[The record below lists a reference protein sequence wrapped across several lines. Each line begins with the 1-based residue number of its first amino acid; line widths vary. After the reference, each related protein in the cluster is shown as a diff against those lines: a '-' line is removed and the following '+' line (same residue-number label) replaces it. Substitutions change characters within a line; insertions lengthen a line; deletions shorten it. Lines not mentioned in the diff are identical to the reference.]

1 VSARQPDALR
11 AEIASV
17 ERASTYLVRALL
29 AVAIG
34 ALVFTMVNVTLF
46 ATAEGVHPLIAWMLD
61 PLASVAMMTILLAE
75 ATLSRHGR
83 KAGAWPTALKW
94 AAGLATWAM
103 NTWTSLIDLS
113 AAGLLLHSVAPAI
126 VLLLAEATPRI
137 RRRFAEILTGLRTEL
152 ERAEAESAEQRSAA
166 ERQSREHVASLASVL
181 AIGTRLASRPA
192 PARQVVTPAPR
203 QSKAPAKRQPVKQA
217 PDLAEL
223 TRRARSLPNLYQ
235 LGRKRLAEEL
245 GITQH
250 WARQVLEEL
259 DGEQTHTQRP
269 VALVKEA

>member
-46 ATAEGVHPLIAWMLD
+46 ASAEGVHPLIAWMLD

-166 ERQSREHVASLASVL
+166 ERQAREHVASVASVL
-181 AIGTRLASRPA
+181 AIGTRLASRPT
-192 PARQVVTPAPR
+192 PARQAPR
-203 QSKAPAKRQPVKQA
+203 QPKAPAKRQPMRQA

-223 TRRARSLPNLYQ
+223 TRRARSLPNLDQ
-235 LGRKRLAEEL
+235 LGRGQLAREL
-245 GITQH
+245 GCSTH
-250 WARQVLEEL
+250 WAREVLKAL
-259 DGEQTHTQRP
+259 DNERP
-269 VALVKEA
+269 AVALVKEA